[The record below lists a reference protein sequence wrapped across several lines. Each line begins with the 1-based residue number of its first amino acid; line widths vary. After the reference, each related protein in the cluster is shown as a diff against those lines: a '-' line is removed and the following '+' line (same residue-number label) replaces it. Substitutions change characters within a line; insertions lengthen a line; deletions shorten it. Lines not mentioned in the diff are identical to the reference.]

1 MGGQRGSGM
10 QQPPPRVP
18 SIPALISAIED
29 MLDTVVALDDE
40 EGGLGPF
47 EDPSW
52 PSSAE
57 VRYDHS
63 NMVSLLNAIHIVP
76 SKKVTPLSS
85 QPEGLSPKH

>member
-1 MGGQRGSGM
+1 MATSADGTTKGGAKGAAGGPHGDSNAGGQRRGGV

-57 VRYDHS
+57 VSHYLS
-63 NMVSLLNAIHIVP
+63 NL
-76 SKKVTPLSS
+76 
-85 QPEGLSPKH
+85 